1 MVKSPF
7 TCLSHSAVVYVLL
20 HVFLNFQNKNCGSKI
35 NERLSVVVAIISIPG
50 GSDDG
55 IGDGGGVSNVGV
67 IGDVGG
73 RYLNVIGPDKAPSH
87 WLGFFESPH
96 LVKTIPRGSVA

>member
-1 MVKSPF
+1 MLVKSPF
-7 TCLSHSAVVYVLL
+7 TCLSHSVVVYVLL

-50 GSDDG
+50 GSDDF
-55 IGDGGGVSNVGV
+55 IGDGGGFSN
-67 IGDVGG
+67 VGG
-73 RYLNVIGPDKAPSH
+73 RYLNVKLIGLYKAPSH
-87 WLGFFESPH
+87 WLGFFESAH